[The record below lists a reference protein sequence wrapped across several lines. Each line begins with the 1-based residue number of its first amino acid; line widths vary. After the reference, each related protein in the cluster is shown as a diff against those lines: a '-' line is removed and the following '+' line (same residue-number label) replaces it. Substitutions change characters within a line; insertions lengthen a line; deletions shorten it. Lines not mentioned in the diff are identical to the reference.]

1 VEFVERSRNHSDR
14 IGSVH
19 LQHLAVVG
27 LVSPHETRIESNGRV
42 CFLRPLTVSRVV
54 DHPHNQIS
62 FPKSNDF
69 SIPQTT
75 HSNHNSLNF
84 LKSKTNTLPS
94 PPRVLL
100 PISLRLLYIH
110 HATLSS
116 NPSIYTSISITI
128 TTTLTT
134 HLATMACTLPC
145 LKQFLAMFESGML
158 DGNTTAS
165 GGGYGYGSGSGSR
178 KGTMRTDRSG
188 SVALVEIARGAHG
201 AAVRRSGTGTA
212 ITSNISRAAT
222 GAATTT
228 TRHRPTSSSSDI
240 ELVLRPDHVFGDYS
254 VASISTAA
262 AADASSFVSDRS
274 GAAMIIKKTQKWE
287 VSRDGW

>member
-1 VEFVERSRNHSDR
+1 
-14 IGSVH
+14 
-19 LQHLAVVG
+19 
-27 LVSPHETRIESNGRV
+27 
-42 CFLRPLTVSRVV
+42 
-54 DHPHNQIS
+54 
-62 FPKSNDF
+62 
-69 SIPQTT
+69 
-75 HSNHNSLNF
+75 
-84 LKSKTNTLPS
+84 
-94 PPRVLL
+94 
-100 PISLRLLYIH
+100 
-110 HATLSS
+110 
-116 NPSIYTSISITI
+116 
-128 TTTLTT
+128 
-134 HLATMACTLPC
+134 MACTLPC

-178 KGTMRTDRSG
+178 KGTMRTERSG
-188 SVALVEIARGAHG
+188 SVALVEIARGGHHG

-212 ITSNISRAAT
+212 IASNISRVAG

-240 ELVLRPDHVFGDYS
+240 ELVLRPDHAIGDYS